1 MPAGRPAMIARRRS
15 GRPLHFLPTAIGPAL
30 IPFRDMASRKLHLQ
44 ERMAVRKLVL
54 YFLYVVLYT
63 GSWISSM
70 SNLTDLTA
78 RRRTTFA
85 RLRSTH
91 PLLDV

>member
-1 MPAGRPAMIARRRS
+1 
-15 GRPLHFLPTAIGPAL
+15 
-30 IPFRDMASRKLHLQ
+30 
-44 ERMAVRKLVL
+44 MAVRKLVL